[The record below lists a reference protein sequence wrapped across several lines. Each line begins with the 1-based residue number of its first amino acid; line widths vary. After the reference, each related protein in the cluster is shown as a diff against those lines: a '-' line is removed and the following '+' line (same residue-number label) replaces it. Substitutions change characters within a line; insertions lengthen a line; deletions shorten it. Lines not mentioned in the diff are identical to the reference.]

1 VNPWLVLGAAG
12 FVSWLLR
19 VSFIDLFPAR
29 RLPPKIRTALEAGG
43 PAAIT
48 ALIATELSQTALPEG
63 TLPAALLA
71 TAGASIAAW
80 RYRNLAL
87 TTGAGVAVYWVGL
100 LLGG

>member
-1 VNPWLVLGAAG
+1 VNAWLVLGAAG
-12 FVSWLLR
+12 CVSWLLR
-19 VSFIDLFPAR
+19 VSFIDIFPAR
-29 RLPPKIRTALEAGG
+29 HLPPRIRTALEAGG

-48 ALIATELSQTALPEG
+48 ALLATEISHTALHGG

-87 TTGAGVAVYWVGL
+87 TTCAGVALYWVGS